1 MCDSVKVSTAEEE
14 LKWGV
19 GGYVYP
25 AAVAAC
31 WGRGGCCVRGGRK
44 RGGTESLNT
53 LQKQTRQSSMAY
65 LDAFT
70 MKATRN
76 SSYEATV

>member
-1 MCDSVKVSTAEEE
+1 M
-14 LKWGV
+14 
-19 GGYVYP
+19 GGGGLRVP
-25 AAVAAC
+25 GGAAC

-70 MKATRN
+70 MKATRK